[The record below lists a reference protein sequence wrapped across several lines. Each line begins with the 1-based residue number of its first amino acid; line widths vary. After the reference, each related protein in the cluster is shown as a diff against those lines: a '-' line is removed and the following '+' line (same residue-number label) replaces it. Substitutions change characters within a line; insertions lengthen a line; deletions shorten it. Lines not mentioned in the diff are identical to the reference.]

1 MNKQFGK
8 DFLHCL
14 ETASPEQ
21 LREAAER
28 AARQL
33 ETVIDGEVRS
43 DLRRMI
49 RLIEEETTLRWM
61 PRGARRRSIAV
72 TRSSAASSP
81 RQIPRKRQSSASA

>member
-1 MNKQFGK
+1 MNKQFWK
-8 DFLHCL
+8 DFLNWL
-14 ETASPEQ
+14 ETASPEA

-49 RLIEEETTLRWM
+49 RLIEEETTLRLM
-61 PRGARRRSIAV
+61 PPGAAGRDEQDGGRS
-72 TRSSAASSP
+72 
-81 RQIPRKRQSSASA
+81 Q